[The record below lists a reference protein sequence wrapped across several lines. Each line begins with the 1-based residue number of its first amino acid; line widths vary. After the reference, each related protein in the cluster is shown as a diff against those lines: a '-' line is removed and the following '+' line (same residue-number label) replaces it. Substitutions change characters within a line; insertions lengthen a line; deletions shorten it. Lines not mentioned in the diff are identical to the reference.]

1 MPARM
6 QEIENRCARPP
17 DVEETRGR
25 RSKTKLHDR
34 GGSLTSL
41 QSPDPMKRQRGF
53 SLVELL
59 FALLI
64 LTIVIMTSLAMF
76 VERTNRSQQASEL
89 ILAYQAISNETEVK
103 RRIDYRNLDALTD
116 DFSTDTTILEPLRPF
131 TTEVDVTLQR
141 PGIKRVKMT
150 IRWRADRE
158 ATVTLIRSDT
168 GGTNLW

>member
-1 MPARM
+1 
-6 QEIENRCARPP
+6 
-17 DVEETRGR
+17 
-25 RSKTKLHDR
+25 
-34 GGSLTSL
+34 
-41 QSPDPMKRQRGF
+41 MKRQRGF

-89 ILAYQAISNETEVK
+89 ILAYQVLSNETEVK

-116 DFSTDTTILEPLRPF
+116 DFSTDTTILQPLRPF
-131 TTEVDVTLQR
+131 TTEVDVVLQR

-150 IRWRADRE
+150 IRWRAHRE
-158 ATVTLIRSDT
+158 AMVTLIRSDT

>member
-1 MPARM
+1 
-6 QEIENRCARPP
+6 
-17 DVEETRGR
+17 
-25 RSKTKLHDR
+25 
-34 GGSLTSL
+34 
-41 QSPDPMKRQRGF
+41 MKRQRGF

-89 ILAYQAISNETEVK
+89 ILAYQVLSNETEAK
-103 RRIDYRNLDALTD
+103 RRIDYRNLDTLTD
-116 DFSTDTTILEPLRPF
+116 DFSTDTTILQPLRPF
-131 TTEVDVTLQR
+131 TTEVDVNLQR